1 VKSLASEL
9 PDFVD
14 TNLTL
19 PLPACRV
26 RFSDCID
33 LSLLPAR
40 VIHLPREDATIS
52 AEMATPSATAS
63 KTTAQNASTP
73 QSYPHLNPFSSPAP
87 RSVPSPAA
95 VRSQGIAGKSPFNHA
110 SASQQSGG
118 ASNGANHPTVGSTAS
133 VPSKLGQN
141 SPAGIIPGFDSPGM
155 MLPSL
160 SNMGFGEGGVGMGI
174 HLSRMSELQMGTS
187 MGGRGGD
194 EERRKRLDSV
204 VGLLK
209 SCPSRLSPEGLEI
222 LGQRQGLACLL
233 DPTEGFR
240 KNGTRECHLAAPGET
255 FGIEV
260 KFLRNN
266 VVGVDLT
273 IPDSSA
279 AVESYLK
286 SAAGSLRSN
295 LSLSSIDSP
304 MVRSLNK
311 FTRNLE
317 RLAKLD
323 KLNSAA
329 NSPNFNCFEAIT
341 GVYTSLKKLFDHEK
355 KVALALIEASKTN
368 RDQRAEREVLSKK
381 SGRPQMNARDNI
393 GLTLDYWMDRR
404 QVFQKPLDNKPSEN
418 GHLMDVDTTVDDA
431 SDSDHQRL
439 YSLNIE
445 CESMTPG
452 EYIPIRVSDAWI
464 SDQVEKPSEHP
475 DDVFGPVIDW
485 QEPPPTFLTSSDAN
499 AMSLDSTTN
508 DVGKTPNIRF
518 VARLDPP
525 LGLPSQI
532 AANILAS
539 TAARQPESYDGLYHN
554 LILDVRHTDP
564 TALYGSTEDDLRNTR
579 YISCSNRDGRNVR
592 EKHVNILH
600 LKSTVLGN
608 VLHEI
613 PFSHPKQVIQ
623 ILPVCSK
630 HRHVSA
636 C

>member
-1 VKSLASEL
+1 
-9 PDFVD
+9 
-14 TNLTL
+14 
-19 PLPACRV
+19 
-26 RFSDCID
+26 
-33 LSLLPAR
+33 
-40 VIHLPREDATIS
+40 
-52 AEMATPSATAS
+52 
-63 KTTAQNASTP
+63 
-73 QSYPHLNPFSSPAP
+73 
-87 RSVPSPAA
+87 
-95 VRSQGIAGKSPFNHA
+95 VRSQALAGKSPFNHA
-110 SASQQSGG
+110 STSQQSGG
-118 ASNGANHPTVGSTAS
+118 ASTSANHPTVGSTAS
-133 VPSKLGQN
+133 VQSKLGQN

-174 HLSRMSELQMGTS
+174 NLSRMSGLQIGTS

-233 DPTEGFR
+233 DPTEGSR
-240 KNGTRECHLAAPGET
+240 KDGTRECHLAAPGET

-260 KFLRNN
+260 KFSGNKVL
-266 VVGVDLT
+266 GVDLT
-273 IPDSSA
+273 IPDSSPG
-279 AVESYLK
+279 VETFLK
-286 SAAGSLRSN
+286 SAADSLRNN

-323 KLNSAA
+323 KLNSSA

-355 KVALALIEASKTN
+355 KLAMALIESSKAN

-381 SGRPQMNARDNI
+381 SGRPQMNARNNI
-393 GLTLDYWMDRR
+393 GLTLDYWMDKR
-404 QVFQKPLDNKPSEN
+404 QVFQKSLKRELGDNIDS
-418 GHLMDVDTTVDDA
+418 MDVDTITDEA
-431 SDSDHQRL
+431 SNLLNERL

-485 QEPPPTFLTSSDAN
+485 QEPPPTFLNTSDAN
-499 AMSLDSTTN
+499 AMSLDSAGN

-525 LGLPSQI
+525 LALPSQI
-532 AANILAS
+532 VGNVLAS
-539 TAARQPESYDGLYHN
+539 TAARQHDNYDGLYHN
-554 LILDVRHTDP
+554 LILDIKHTDP
-564 TALYGSTEDDLRNTR
+564 TVVYAGTEDDMRSTR
-579 YISCSNRDGRNVR
+579 YISRSGQSGTLAS

-600 LKSTVLGN
+600 NKTTVFGN

-613 PFSHPKQVIQ
+613 PFSHPKQLIQ
-623 ILPVCSK
+623 ILPVS
-630 HRHVSA
+630 
-636 C
+636 